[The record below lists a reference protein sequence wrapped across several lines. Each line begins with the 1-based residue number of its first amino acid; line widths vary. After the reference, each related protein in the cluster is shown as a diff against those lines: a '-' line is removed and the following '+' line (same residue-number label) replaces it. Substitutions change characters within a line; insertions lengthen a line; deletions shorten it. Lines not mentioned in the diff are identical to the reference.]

1 MEGDVQQDYLAA
13 EQAYGEGDF
22 DQAEAIASAL
32 LSRLDITTSSG
43 AEEEPAGWTLTV
55 ETGASIDMGITDN
68 VMQAVTINVPMKL
81 QS

>member
-43 AEEEPAGWTLTV
+43 AEEEHKQFYRPFSLKSFVG
-55 ETGASIDMGITDN
+55 
-68 VMQAVTINVPMKL
+68 K
-81 QS
+81 